1 MATLTTSTVCACSG
15 VTPGA
20 SCAPMTL
27 AALTARASVCTMVV
41 LGIVSGNGSTGR
53 VVVDE
58 DVEVVLAMVAIVCV
72 VFGWVVLVASW

>member
-1 MATLTTSTVCACSG
+1 
-15 VTPGA
+15 
-20 SCAPMTL
+20 MTL